1 MVLTMGS
8 TLEHNVENPLLI
20 SKVIRR
26 LRGGSQAHMVQCEDG
41 RFYVAKFSGNPQGN
55 RTLINEWIVSQVM
68 SHLSVST
75 PRLRVLSMP
84 TSVRENANVYLS
96 VGSTRVPVAGE
107 FHLGSPYP
115 VNPDTTAIF
124 DFLPD
129 RLHSKIVNLGDF
141 ATTWVLDKWF
151 YNADIRQAV
160 FVRAKDARP
169 TGFRAFMIDHGMCF
183 DGIHW
188 ELRDEL
194 PNRPDWN
201 RGVYDHL
208 DMPAECERT
217 LAQID
222 SMTSDILIQAAH
234 SFPFCWLREGDRK
247 CLDALIRSL
256 LTRQRKLHSII
267 ERHLDN
273 QRAADNG
280 SIANGSM
287 WVASDR
293 LTSLGDS

>member
-1 MVLTMGS
+1 VA
-8 TLEHNVENPLLI
+8 EHDVENSLPI

-26 LRGGSQAHMVQCEDG
+26 LRGGSQAHMVECEDG

-55 RTLINEWIVSQVM
+55 RTLINEWIVSHAM
-68 SHLSVST
+68 SHLGVST
-75 PRLRVLSMP
+75 PGLRVLSMP
-84 TSVRENANVYLS
+84 ASVRERDNLYFS
-96 VGSTRVPVAGE
+96 VGSKRVPVAGE

-129 RLHSKIVNLGDF
+129 RLQPKIVNLGDF

-151 YNADIRQAV
+151 YNTDIRQAV

-169 TGFRAFMIDHGMCF
+169 IGFRAFMIDHGMCF

-188 ELRDEL
+188 ELRDAL
-194 PNRPDWN
+194 SSRPDWN
-201 RGVYDHL
+201 RSLYDHL
-208 DMPAECERT
+208 DMPTECERT

-222 SMTSDILIQAAH
+222 SMSSDILIQAAH
-234 SFPFCWLREGDRK
+234 SFPASWLQDVDRE

-256 LTRQRKLHSII
+256 LARQCKLHSII
-267 ERHLDN
+267 DRHLDN
-273 QRAADNG
+273 QLAADNG
-280 SIANGSM
+280 SIDNGSIDNGSM
-287 WVASDR
+287 CVAKDR
-293 LTSLGDS
+293 LTSLAGAC